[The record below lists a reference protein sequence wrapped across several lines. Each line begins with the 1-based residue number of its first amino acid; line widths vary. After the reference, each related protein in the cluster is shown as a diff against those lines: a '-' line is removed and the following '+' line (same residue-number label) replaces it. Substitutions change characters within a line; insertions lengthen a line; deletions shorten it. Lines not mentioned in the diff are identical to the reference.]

1 MSLTGT
7 FETFKLN
14 SIFQLLNDDQKTG
27 ILKVRKEDKE
37 IRIYLK
43 NGEIVYAAGSHK
55 RDRLGYFLKSN
66 GLVSKH
72 LLKVSLKQGR
82 AEKKA
87 LGKVLIEKGVLT
99 PERLQKFL
107 HLQIEHLIFNLFLW
121 DRGEFE
127 YNDTELDL
135 MGMVVTKI
143 NIVSLLLQASRRI
156 DEISILRRHFP
167 NDLKIFRTT
176 GNASNKNE
184 ITLNSAELKIL
195 ELVDGQRSLRQIIRD
210 GRLDEYAA
218 YRILYS
224 LLSSGLIESIEP

>member
-27 ILKVRKEDKE
+27 ILKVSNEDRE

-43 NGEIVYAAGSHK
+43 DGEIIYAAGSHK
-55 RDRLGYFLKSN
+55 RDRLGYFLRSN
-66 GLVSKH
+66 GIVSKH
-72 LLKVSLKQGR
+72 LLRASLKQGK

-87 LGKVLIEKGVLT
+87 LGKVLIEKGILT
-99 PERLQKFL
+99 PQRLQKFL
-107 HLQIEHLIFNLFLW
+107 QLQIEHLIFNLFLW

-127 YNDTELDL
+127 YNDKEIDL
-135 MGMVVTKI
+135 TGMVVTKI

-156 DEISILRRHFP
+156 DEISILRRQIP
-167 NDLKIFRTT
+167 NDLQIFRLA
-176 GNASNKNE
+176 GNNSDKSE
-184 ITLNSAELKIL
+184 IKLNSAELKIL
-195 ELVDGQRSLRQIIRD
+195 GLVDGQRSIRQVIRD

-224 LLSSGLIESIEP
+224 LLSSGLIESIEG